1 MHSGQTKL
9 KSYKSKSSLKQIII
23 IERFVH
29 TKHKW
34 FYHASMSK
42 SILKMKLT
50 LKLSF
55 EES

>member
-9 KSYKSKSSLKQIII
+9 KSYKSKSSLKQLIIK
-23 IERFVH
+23 RFVH
-29 TKHKW
+29 TKHMW
-34 FYHASMSK
+34 FYHTSMSK
-42 SILKMKLT
+42 SILKIKLT